1 MFVRYFWI
9 KNPFLAIGPYPEN
22 NELIELKELGFKSII
37 NLTERNNNINQI
49 KENFISSLN
58 IPIEDFGVPTFKDL
72 WKFVRYINFY
82 ERVNLPTYMHCFA
95 GRGRSGTFAAVYLLM
110 NGYNAQDAIKEIRN
124 IVDGAIETEEQERF
138 VYYSEDILPALMNR
152 EDQYF
157 FNAKK
162 IIEVLRD
169 KCPWDKAQTHETLI
183 NSLLDEAFEVVEAIR
198 EKDKT
203 HLKEELG
210 DLLIQPL
217 IQAQVSEDN
226 KEFSIYDSIDDMIDK
241 LINRHPHVFGSN
253 IVSTPDGV
261 VNQWTQIKQKEK
273 NNSGYKPI
281 KQIMDISKEA
291 ADYGFDWENPKDILK
306 KFEEELK
313 EIEKALDKGNLREIE
328 EELGDAFFALFNVAR
343 YLKIDPNKSLE
354 RGRRKFEQR
363 FRLVQRLIK
372 KDSQDPKKLS
382 SKELDIYWEKAK
394 KILGK

>member
-1 MFVRYFWI
+1 
-9 KNPFLAIGPYPEN
+9 
-22 NELIELKELGFKSII
+22 
-37 NLTERNNNINQI
+37 
-49 KENFISSLN
+49 
-58 IPIEDFGVPTFKDL
+58 
-72 WKFVRYINFY
+72 
-82 ERVNLPTYMHCFA
+82 
-95 GRGRSGTFAAVYLLM
+95 
-110 NGYNAQDAIKEIRN
+110 
-124 IVDGAIETEEQERF
+124 
-138 VYYSEDILPALMNR
+138 
-152 EDQYF
+152 
-157 FNAKK
+157 
-162 IIEVLRD
+162 
-169 KCPWDKAQTHETLI
+169 
-183 NSLLDEAFEVVEAIR
+183 LLDEAFEVVEAIR

-226 KEFSIYDSIDDMIDK
+226 REFSIYDSIDDMIDK
-241 LINRHPHVFGSN
+241 LINRHPHVFGN
-253 IVSTPDGV
+253 NKVSTPDGV

-313 EIEKALDKGNLREIE
+313 ETEKAIDKGNLREIE
-328 EELGDAFFALFNVAR
+328 EELGDAFFALFNITR

-372 KDSQDPKKLS
+372 KDSQEPKKLS